1 MSKKIR
7 DIFPAEKS
15 IRIDTAEKIFK
26 EYPSFFKGDPEKA
39 AFIVGVLSQLLMN
52 IQYRNRGATP
62 FRAKLQGLKLDE
74 KKVKALLPDIQNKLE
89 EYDSNYYQDLET
101 LASEYFIQAQDDW
114 DLSRDEVS
122 FYFSLGMNLSKYF
135 RTEKEEEKDE

>member
-1 MSKKIR
+1 M
-7 DIFPAEKS
+7 
-15 IRIDTAEKIFK
+15 
-26 EYPSFFKGDPEKA
+26 
-39 AFIVGVLSQLLMN
+39 LN

-62 FRAKLQGLKLDE
+62 FRSKLQGLKLDE

-89 EYDSNYYQDLET
+89 EYDSNYYRDLET

-114 DLSRDEVS
+114 SLSKDEIS
-122 FYFSLGMNLSKYF
+122 FYFALGMNLSKYF